1 VESILKENL
10 RQNDELLK
18 LKYDVNK
25 NNIETLALII
35 NELYHLEVATDVE
48 LKILIQEEDYGSL
61 FTKPQFLI
69 KTKSHPH
76 FWLKKDINWMV
87 EGVLNEDKN
96 SRPSITDDYATFD
109 YKKELNWNDD
119 ILNLV
124 NHLTIIMCGYDWSYF
139 RNIAIFQN
147 SKLFSTYQDESKR
160 NTNEYVFIAS
170 LSKENYISTLSL
182 ISWNTN
188 EEDIK
193 NIIINKERERLENE
207 LSNNNKN
214 TNNKIKSKI

>member
-1 VESILKENL
+1 VKNILKENL
-10 RQNDELLK
+10 RQNDKLFK

-76 FWLKKDINWMV
+76 FWLKKDINWMI
-87 EGVLNEDKN
+87 EGIHNEDKHL
-96 SRPSITDDYATFD
+96 RQSIVNDLPVFSHRTD
-109 YKKELNWNDD
+109 LNWSDD
-119 ILNLV
+119 IFDLV
-124 NHLTIIMCGYDWSYF
+124 NHLTIIISGYDWSNF
-139 RNIAIFQN
+139 RNIARLQN
-147 SKLFSTYQDESKR
+147 SKLFSAYQDESKR

-207 LSNNNKN
+207 LSNNKN